1 VNDLLLE
8 TSGWLGYLERP
19 AVLVQLLVTG
29 LAVGIYV
36 WWGRRGAPSLQSRIR
51 RCWVL
56 LGSLALCAALLAAL
70 AWPHRLV
77 VVLLLLSAGW
87 FGLSVLRRRLARA
100 IPAEQLQQL
109 DTGLLRPL
117 YLLLA
122 FLLLVQEVDSRRNL
136 ALIPLGSWFG
146 NDLTAGQLFQ
156 ALLVLYLLLMGSGPP
171 TKALARLVQ
180 RLIGLSDSSQ
190 RALALV
196 LQYALVALGVLWTLD
211 QVGFNRTAIVAVAG
225 GLSVGLG
232 FGVKEVFSNFISGL
246 WLLFEGSVRPG
257 DILFIDGDPC
267 EVRRLG
273 LRAAVLWRDRD
284 NAELVIPNQTF
295 FTTPTITYTGTD
307 RLRRGQVLVGA
318 AYRHDPAQVVALLER
333 TAAGVAGVLA
343 SPPPKGLVMGYGDS
357 AIQYS
362 LRFWISDP
370 LQNISISS
378 AVNTAVWQAF
388 RREGIAIPFPQ
399 MVLHQ
404 AAGDDQADPGDQL
417 DQAKP

>member
-1 VNDLLLE
+1 MNDLLLE

-19 AVLVQLLVTG
+19 AVLFQLLVTG
-29 LAVGIYV
+29 LAVGVYV
-36 WWGRRGAPSLQSRIR
+36 WFNRRRKVSLERQIQR
-51 RCWVL
+51 RWVL
-56 LGSLALCAALLAAL
+56 LGSLALYAALLAAL

-77 VVLLLLSAGW
+77 VVVLLLTAGW
-87 FGLSVLRRRLARA
+87 FGLSALRRRLACW

-136 ALIPLGSWFG
+136 ALIPMGSWFG
-146 NDLTAGQLFQ
+146 TELTAGQLFQ
-156 ALLVLYLLLMGSGPP
+156 AVLVLYLLLMGSGPP
-171 TKALARLVQ
+171 TKAVARLIQ
-180 RLIGLSDSSQ
+180 RLIGVSDSGR

-196 LQYALVALGVLWTLD
+196 LQYAIVALGVLWTLD
-211 QVGFNRTAIVAVAG
+211 QVGFNRTALVAVAG

-257 DILFIDGDPC
+257 DVLFIDGDPC

-318 AYRHDPAQVVALLER
+318 AYQHDPAVVIALLER
-333 TAAGVAGVLA
+333 TGAAVPGVLA
-343 SPPPKGLVMGYGDS
+343 SPAPKGLVMGYGDS
-357 AIQYS
+357 SIQYA

-388 RREGIAIPFPQ
+388 RSEGIAIPFPQ

-404 AAGDDQADPGDQL
+404 APGADQAENP
-417 DQAKP
+417 